1 MSFVVHTV
9 DLREFLEGSLRERQS
24 FSRQLGESLK
34 NTGFVKVSG
43 HSITP
48 QRLDN
53 AYQDIKRFFALPD
66 STKNQY
72 VIQGS
77 GGARGYTSFGQ
88 EHAKDNPIP
97 DLKEFW
103 HVGQENPP
111 HGFDPSIYFKNLW
124 PHETPRFKESL
135 WGLYRDIEVC
145 SQQLLESLELYFDLP
160 HRHLADMVVHGNSI
174 LRLIHYPALKDR
186 FIPGGV
192 RASAH
197 EDINLITLLP
207 AATESGLELQD
218 REGQW
223 HAVDGLEGEIVV
235 DAGDMLSRHV
245 NGIIPSTTHRVV
257 NPKSADE
264 VRYSMP
270 FFAHPRP
277 EVILDCPSSLLEAG
291 VPRKH
296 SPIRANDFLI
306 QRLIEIGLIKP

>member
-1 MSFVVHTV
+1 LSFVVHTV
-9 DLREFLEGSLRERQS
+9 DLREFLEGSPSERQS
-24 FSRQLGESLK
+24 FSRQIGESLK

-48 QRLDN
+48 QRLN
-53 AYQDIKRFFALPD
+53 HAYQDIKAFFALPEV
-66 STKNQY
+66 TKNQY
-72 VIQGS
+72 IVQGS

-111 HGFDPSIYFKNLW
+111 DGFDPSIYFKNLW

-135 WGLYRDIEVC
+135 WSLYRDLEVC
-145 SQQLLESLELYFDLP
+145 SQQLLESLELYFDLT
-160 HRHLADMVVHGNSI
+160 HRHLADMVVQGNSI

-218 REGQW
+218 REGHW

-257 NPKSADE
+257 NPKSPDD

-277 EVILDCPSSLLEAG
+277 EVILDCPPSLLKEGAL
-291 VPRKH
+291 KKY

>member
-1 MSFVVHTV
+1 MAFVVQTV
-9 DLREFLEGSLRERQS
+9 DLREFLEGSSSERQS
-24 FSRQLGESLK
+24 FSRQLGKSLK

-43 HSITP
+43 HSIT
-48 QRLDN
+48 QSRLEN
-53 AYQDIKRFFALPD
+53 AYRDIKTFFALPK
-66 STKNQY
+66 SIKRQY
-72 VIQGS
+72 IVQGS

-111 HGFDPSIYFKNLW
+111 EGFDSRIYFQNLW
-124 PHETPRFKESL
+124 PQETPRFRESL
-135 WGLYRDIEVC
+135 LDLYRDLELC
-145 SQQLLESLELYFDLP
+145 SQQLLESLELYFGLS
-160 HRHLADMVVHGNSI
+160 HRHLANMVVNGNSI
-174 LRLIHYPALKDR
+174 LRLIHYPALKDQ

-218 REGQW
+218 REGRW

-245 NGIIPSTTHRVV
+245 NGIIPSTTHRVI

-277 EVILDCPSSLLEAG
+277 EVVLDCPSSLLGEG
-291 VPRKH
+291 VVKKH
-296 SPIRANDFLI
+296 PPILANDFLI